1 MIGDAGDTHAARVA
15 PRAPPEGRAGL
26 AVAARPRYKA
36 RAMSLVVLED
46 VTLFFADR
54 MIFDEVNLR
63 LGAHDRIGLV
73 GPNGSGKTTL
83 LKIIAGQQE
92 LDDGKVVTARGV
104 RIGWLPQDLAL
115 TGGKTLRQFVVGSVP
130 GRSELAGELAAVEA
144 ELAVAGDDPG
154 RHDDLIELAERV
166 AELHERQ
173 DHFDRFFSEHEALS
187 ILAGL
192 GFADSDH
199 DRDLG
204 ELSGGWKMRAVLAA
218 LLFQRPDVLLLDEPT
233 NHLDLPSVAWFA
245 DFLKK
250 YDRCFVLI
258 SHDREFLNEQI
269 GRVVSLEPEGVRTYV
284 GNYERYVEARLE
296 EETILAGKARNLE
309 RQREHLTKFID
320 RFRAQANKAR
330 AVQSRI
336 KMLDKLEDVE
346 SFQKR
351 QVMRFAFPP
360 TERTVSEVLKLD
372 GVRKQYGDRVILPRV
387 DLTVR
392 RGERIGI
399 IGVNGAG
406 KTTLLR
412 MIAGELPLDGG
423 TIRVGQGVK
432 VGYYAQHH
440 ADTLDV
446 GATVMEVV
454 QRASPTTPVPRVRSI
469 LGAFMF
475 RGDDVDKPIK
485 VLSGGEKARVALAR
499 LIVNPG
505 NLMLMDEPTNHL
517 DLESADSLARSLTT
531 YDGTLVFVSHN
542 RALIRTLATRI
553 WNVEGGKVETYPG
566 TLDEYLYSCAQRRQ
580 EVAAAPPATSGKPAH
595 RAPGS
600 TGAAPTPPPATAS
613 ALAAPTARPVSAA
626 DDRERKRREA
636 ELRQRRARQLGPLEK
651 QVAQLEERIA
661 QLEAAQATRS
671 GELADPAVYADDGRR
686 RKLLD
691 EYQRDQARLEELTG
705 RWEHAAGEL
714 EAARQKFEA
723 ESGE

>member
-1 MIGDAGDTHAARVA
+1 
-15 PRAPPEGRAGL
+15 
-26 AVAARPRYKA
+26 
-36 RAMSLVVLED
+36 MSLVVLED

-63 LGAHDRIGLV
+63 LGPHDRIGLV

-83 LKIIAGQQE
+83 LKVIAGSQE
-92 LDDGKVVTARGV
+92 IDDGKVVTARGV
-104 RIGWLPQDLAL
+104 RVGWLPQDLAL
-115 TGGKTLRQFVVGSVP
+115 TGGKTLRAFVVGSVP
-130 GRSELAGELAAVEA
+130 GRSELGA
-144 ELAVAGDDPG
+144 ELATVEDELTAAGDDPA
-154 RHDDLIELAERV
+154 RHDELIELAERA

-192 GFADSDH
+192 GFGNGDL

-204 ELSGGWKMRAVLAA
+204 EFSGGWKMRAVLAA

-233 NHLDLPSVAWFA
+233 NHLDLPSVAWFS
-245 DFLKK
+245 DFLQK

-269 GRVVSLEPEGVRTYV
+269 GRVVSMEPEGVRTYV
-284 GNYERYVEARLE
+284 GNYDRYVEARLE
-296 EETILAGKARNLE
+296 EETILAGKAKNLE
-309 RQREHLTKFID
+309 REREHLTTFIN
-320 RFRAQANKAR
+320 RFRAQANKAK

-336 KMLDKLEDVE
+336 KMLEKMEDVE
-346 SFQKR
+346 TFQKR
-351 QVMRFAFPP
+351 QVMRFSFPP

-372 GVRKQYGDRVILPRV
+372 RVRKVYGERVILPGV

-423 TIRVGQGVK
+423 TIRPGQGVK
-432 VGYYAQHH
+432 TGYYAQHH
-440 ADTLDV
+440 ADTLDL
-446 GATVMEVV
+446 GASVLEVV
-454 QRASPTTPVPRVRSI
+454 QRASPTTPVSRIRAI

-475 RGDDVDKPIK
+475 RGDDIDKPIK
-485 VLSGGEKARVALAR
+485 VLSGGERARVALAR
-499 LIVNPG
+499 LLVDPG

-517 DLESADSLARSLTT
+517 DLESSDSLAKSLTT
-531 YDGTLVFVSHN
+531 YDGTLIFVSHN

-566 TLDEYLYSCAQRRQ
+566 TLDEYLYSCAQRRI
-580 EVAAAPPATSGKPAH
+580 EVAAAAPAKAGT
-595 RAPGS
+595 RAPG
-600 TGAAPTPPPATAS
+600 AASPTTKAPGVVSPGSRAPGTAS
-613 ALAAPTARPVSAA
+613 PVVAPVAAARPVSAI
-626 DDRERKRREA
+626 DDKERKRRAA
-636 ELRQRRARQLGPLEK
+636 ELRQRRSKQLGPLEK

-661 QLEAAQATRS
+661 QLEAAQTRRS
-671 GELADPAVYADDGRR
+671 GELADPAVYADEPRR
-686 RKLLD
+686 RKLLND
-691 EYQRDQARLEELTG
+691 YQGDQVRLEELTG

-714 EAARQKFEA
+714 ESARAKFDA
-723 ESGE
+723 ESVD

>member
-1 MIGDAGDTHAARVA
+1 
-15 PRAPPEGRAGL
+15 
-26 AVAARPRYKA
+26 
-36 RAMSLVVLED
+36 MSLVVLED

-54 MIFDEVNLR
+54 LIFDEVSVR
-63 LGAHDRIGLV
+63 LGAHDRVGLV

-83 LKIIAGQQE
+83 LKVIAGVQE
-92 LDDGKVVTARGV
+92 IDDGKVVKAKGI

-115 TGGKTLRQFVVGSVP
+115 AGGKTLRDFVVGSVP
-130 GRSELAGELAAVEA
+130 GRRELGDELAAVEA
-144 ELAVAGDDPG
+144 ELTAAGDDPA
-154 RHDDLIELAERV
+154 RHDDLGELAERV

-173 DHFDRFFSEHEALS
+173 DHFDRFFSEHEALA

-192 GFADSDH
+192 GFATSDL

-233 NHLDLPSVAWFA
+233 NHLDMPSVAWFA
-245 DFLKK
+245 DFLKR

-269 GRVVSLEPEGVRTYV
+269 GRVLSLEPEGLRSYP

-296 EETILAGKARNLE
+296 EETILEGRARNLE
-309 RQREHLTKFID
+309 RQREHLEKFIE
-320 RFRAQANKAR
+320 RFRYKASKAA

-336 KMLDKLEDVE
+336 KMLDKLDDVE
-346 SFQKR
+346 TFQKR
-351 QVMRFAFPP
+351 QVMRFSFPP
-360 TERTVSEVLKLD
+360 TDRTVAEVLKLD
-372 GVRKQYGDRVILPRV
+372 GVRKAYGARVVLQKV

-423 TIRVGQGVK
+423 AIRVGQGVK

-440 ADTLDV
+440 ADTLDL
-446 GATVMEVV
+446 GATVLEVV
-454 QRASPTTPVPRVRSI
+454 QRASPTTPLPRVRSI

-475 RGDDVDKPIK
+475 GGDDVDKPIK
-485 VLSGGEKARVALAR
+485 VLSGGERARVALAR
-499 LIVNPG
+499 LLVNPG

-517 DLESADSLARSLTT
+517 DLESADSLAKSLTT

-542 RALIRTLATRI
+542 RSLIRTLATRI
-553 WNVEGGKVETYPG
+553 WNVEDGKVETYPG
-566 TLDEYLYSCAQRRQ
+566 TLDEYLYSCAQRRVA
-580 EVAAAPPATSGKPAH
+580 VAAADTRTAGKVMPGTSGA
-595 RAPGS
+595 RESA
-600 TGAAPTPPPATAS
+600 AAPRDNTP
-613 ALAAPTARPVSAA
+613 PVSAQA
-626 DDRERKRREA
+626 DRDRKRREA
-636 ELRQRRARQLGPLEK
+636 ELRQRRAKQLGPLEK

-661 QLEAAQATRS
+661 ALEAAQSTRS
-671 GELADPAVYADDGRR
+671 AELADPAVYADETRR
-686 RKLLD
+686 RKLLGD
-691 EYQRDQARLEELTG
+691 YQSDQAKLEDLTG

-714 EAARQKFEA
+714 EEAKRKFDA
-723 ESGE
+723 ES